1 MATHEQHP
9 DWMANLR
16 DWYSIFSVLAVRP
29 ELPFFV
35 IRWDG
40 EEHLEWINLSDPRHQ
55 LEPFHF
61 EIYFGKEHVR
71 DAHYIQALRKASE
84 GDGLYLQELFGFW
97 DLFCPLPADG
107 DRRSFLYAGQF
118 MREHPRWETLC
129 ANWSALTGQQPASA
143 NPDFVNFVRMA
154 LRLPVL
160 EPQLLEP
167 MTRFIEQYALHLSG
181 LDKGSIEQRVD
192 EINREQL
199 SKLWPIDHWVDS
211 VISPDKF
218 LLPPWYYEGKLADW
232 VKEAIGIRRLPTTA
246 MALMPLDDRASSMDY
261 VQTQVRNARIQR
273 ECIAFA
279 RDLPQTAAT
288 RLQDY
293 GVSIIT
299 SCKAGRGAPRA
310 RLELRERAQ
319 EFRAFVRER
328 FQVHSV
334 VGIGPTLSRGAP
346 LYESHREAVLALH
359 MCVQLHKDVLF
370 FDEHGSSDKFRY
382 SEVQKAANHLTEAL
396 DRDNATELNLAS
408 DTYVQLVLRYSN
420 ERIEVARSQFLA
432 MLFQLLDV
440 VQRRNPMRQD
450 AYDSFVSDL
459 TLRLE
464 EARSLNE
471 VIEDYNEALKRL
483 SFVASKVWRG
493 SNVMLLETTLQYLRD
508 NFFEQLPL
516 PKVARKAGF
525 SVPPSTRVFKQA
537 TGTTFVSYLR
547 SIRVDHARK
556 LLTTTPL
563 SLEQIAQSCGFNSQ
577 HHLIRSFKKVTGTTP
592 GVYRRDHESLQQ
604 S

>member
-1 MATHEQHP
+1 MAK
-9 DWMANLR
+9 LR
-16 DWYSIFSVLAVRP
+16 DWYSIFSVLAVRS

-40 EEHLEWINLSDPRHQ
+40 DEYLEWINLSDPRHQ

-71 DAHYIQALRKASE
+71 DAHYVEALRKASLVE
-84 GDGLYLQELFGFW
+84 GLYLQELFGFW
-97 DLFCPLPADG
+97 DLFYALPADG
-107 DRRSFLYAGQF
+107 ERRTFLYAGQF
-118 MREHPRWETLC
+118 MREHPQWETLC
-129 ANWSALTGQQPASA
+129 TSWTALTGQQPASA
-143 NPDFVNFVRMA
+143 NADFVNFVRMA

-160 EPQLLEP
+160 ETDLLES
-167 MTRFIEQYALHLSG
+167 MGQFVEQYALHLSG
-181 LDKGSIEQRVD
+181 LGKGVAIEQRVD
-192 EINREQL
+192 EINRDHL

-218 LLPPWYYEGKLADW
+218 LLPPWYYEGKLTDW

-246 MALMPLDDRASSMDY
+246 MAFMPLDDRSSALDY
-261 VQTQVRNARIQR
+261 VQTQVRNACIQR

-328 FQVHSV
+328 FEVHSV

-346 LYESHREAVLALH
+346 LFESHRESVLALH

-370 FDEHGSSDKFRY
+370 YDEHGSSETFRY
-382 SEVQKAANHLTEAL
+382 SEVQKAAHRLTEAL

-459 TLRLE
+459 TLHLE

-471 VIEDYNEALKRL
+471 VIADFNEALKRL
-483 SFVASKVWRG
+483 SFVSSKVWRG

-525 SVPPSTRVFKQA
+525 SVPAFTRVFKQA

-547 SIRVDHARK
+547 GIRVDHARK

-592 GVYRRDHESLQQ
+592 GAYRRDQASLQGG
-604 S
+604 